1 MGLADEL
8 KRTADQ
14 IARDKLRDDEEK
26 AANARAD
33 LQAKIQRALEE
44 DVPSQI
50 DWLRN
55 RMTIAAAAGERKI
68 EWKWDT
74 LYGTDKHYKNS
85 SAQVCKAVQDRI
97 KMLLESEGLTV
108 GGGFSGARTPAIDG
122 DGYSRGGNYS
132 SYGGL
137 EISW

>member
-1 MGLADEL
+1 MSLADEL
-8 KRTADQ
+8 KSTADQ
-14 IARDKLRDDEEK
+14 IARAKNLDDEEK
-26 AANARAD
+26 AAKARAE
-33 LQAKIQRALEE
+33 LQAETERALEE

-50 DWLRN
+50 EWLRK
-55 RMTIAAAAGERKI
+55 RMTTAAAAGERKI

-85 SAQVCKAVQDRI
+85 SVQVCKAVKKRI
-97 KMLLESEGLTV
+97 ETLLESEGLTV
-108 GGGFSGARTPAIDG
+108 KAGYAGSRTPSIDG
-122 DGYSRGGNYS
+122 DGYSRGGSYS